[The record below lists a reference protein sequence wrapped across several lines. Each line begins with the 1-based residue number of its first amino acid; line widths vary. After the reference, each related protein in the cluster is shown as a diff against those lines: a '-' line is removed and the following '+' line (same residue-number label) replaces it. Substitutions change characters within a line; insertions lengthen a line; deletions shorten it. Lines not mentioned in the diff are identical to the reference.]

1 VFIKEQKK
9 LKTVFQLSFFTLS
22 MIASSV
28 AISGGM
34 EQHAF
39 SQLSEQDNNNS
50 ATQSP
55 GFLTYTNATYG
66 VTIQYPSNWTVDNTE
81 FPGDP
86 LTQIVGF
93 FAPFESRID
102 AYAERLWIAQEQQS
116 FSEDF
121 DLAQYAEQIVS
132 NYNSTLTDFNLDEID
147 TQTARLGNND
157 SPAYRIVY
165 TERLQPD
172 NIDLKTLEIGTVIED
187 KVYIITYHAET
198 ARYEQ
203 YLPIIEEMINS
214 IELSD
219 SAAVV
224 SDAPTE
230 TDLDGGTDSNVT
242 TQQQDQEG
250 DTTLT
255 PENQTEGGGFST
267 NQQETMGTAQ
277 LPPNIDFLRYETS
290 FQDETLSIDYPSD
303 WELVEYPLDPNANYH
318 DIAAFVSPLLSIT
331 DPYQDFVQLSV
342 EEFGNET
349 MSLDQYLQYTV
360 AVYNGSEALPSSQVI
375 SYSDDVFLT
384 SKKYPAYQVEFTY
397 LSDQDNR
404 QVRAIEV
411 GTVIENKAY
420 FVSYYASDDRGFA
433 QFLPV
438 AQQMIESFELNE
450 AKRTRGVAGTMPSP
464 GSQYLE
470 LSYDEWRSNNINILL
485 LVNPDTEE
493 QSSRYVEEVENAINS
508 WSQVLKQYS
517 GNPNA
522 WNFNVSTSVGYLSS
536 VEVGPGRQ
544 VDLVI
549 ELAGDPEGVIGC
561 EGFIGVAPP
570 HPYELTIPV
579 TVHVLT
585 SCLDS
590 QTGELIEY
598 PEEVVYSTALH
609 EFAHALGLGHAFNI
623 NNDLM
628 CSAEADING
637 NLVPTC
643 EFFET
648 DVEEISEADVAALV
662 YKYGID
668 GFEPPNTELRGPRP
682 FYEVGV
688 SNEAPPGIIGEGQN
702 LTEPSVPQNLTEPS
716 VPQNL
721 TEPSVPQ
728 VEEWLPFENA
738 IYDIQMEYPS
748 SWTQSSTDPTPDR
761 FIQVS
766 DFFSPAEADGS
777 SVSFRISID
786 DSPQSSNIEDYLE
799 ESISIFVASASY
811 QDFNVVESTTNA
823 TLAGMPAYTIEA
835 TYTDPA
841 LGPRMTLEIGTIF
854 EDEVYYLSYFADPQD
869 YERYLPIIQEMINSF
884 EIEGSGNNEDDDDDD
899 NNDED

>member
-1 VFIKEQKK
+1 MYWNIYIGPLEFLKIFMKQQKK
-9 LKTVFQLSFFTLS
+9 LKTLFQLSFFTLL
-22 MIASSV
+22 MTASSV
-28 AISGGM
+28 VVMFGQQQQS
-34 EQHAF
+34 F
-39 SQLSEQDNNNS
+39 SQLSEQDTNS

-55 GFLTYTNATYG
+55 DFLTYDNATYG
-66 VTIQYPSNWTVDNTE
+66 ITIQYPSNWIVDTTD

-93 FAPFESRID
+93 FSPFESRVD
-102 AYAERLWIAQEQQS
+102 TYEERLWIAQEQQS

-132 NYNSTLTDFNLDEID
+132 NYNSTLNDFSLDEID
-147 TQTARLGNND
+147 TETARLGNND

-165 TERLQPD
+165 TERLQPE

-187 KVYIITYHAET
+187 KVYVVMYHAET
-198 ARYEQ
+198 AKYDQ

-214 IELSD
+214 VELND
-219 SAAVV
+219 SAVV
-224 SDAPTE
+224 SDAPAV
-230 TDLDGGTDSNVT
+230 TDLGGDTDGDIAAQEVVEDDDGGNITI
-242 TQQQDQEG
+242 
-250 DTTLT
+250 T
-255 PENQTEGGGFST
+255 PENQTGGGFST
-267 NQQETMGTAQ
+267 DQQGENIGTAQ
-277 LPPNIDFLRYETS
+277 LAPNIDFLRYETS
-290 FQDETLSIDYPSD
+290 FEEETLSIDYPSD
-303 WELVEYPLDPNANYH
+303 WEVQEYQQDPNANYH
-318 DIAAFVSPLLSIT
+318 DIAAFVSPVLSIT
-331 DPYQDFVQLSV
+331 DPYQDFVLLSV

-384 SKKYPAYQVEFTY
+384 SKNYPAYQVEYTY
-397 LSDQDNR
+397 RSDQDNR
-404 QVRAIEV
+404 QLRAIEV

-420 FVSYYASDDRGFA
+420 FVSYYASDDRGFS
-433 QFLPV
+433 QFLPI

-450 AKRTRGVAGTMPSP
+450 AKRTRGVAGTMPNP

-470 LSYDEWRSNNINILL
+470 LSYDEWRSDNINVLL

-493 QSSRYVEEVENAINS
+493 QSSRYVDEVENAINS
-508 WSQVLKQYS
+508 WSQILKQYS

-522 WNFNVSTSVGYLSS
+522 WNFNVSTSIGYLSS
-536 VEVGPGRQ
+536 VEIGPGRQ
-544 VDLVI
+544 ADLVI

-585 SCLDS
+585 SCLNT

-598 PEEVVYSTALH
+598 PEAVVYSTALH

-637 NLVPTC
+637 NFVPTC

-688 SNEAPPGIIGEGQN
+688 SNEPPAIIGEGQN
-702 LTEPSVPQNLTEPS
+702 LTEPSVPQ
-716 VPQNL
+716 
-721 TEPSVPQ
+721 
-728 VEEWLPFENA
+728 VEEWLLYENA
-738 IYDIQMEYPS
+738 TYNVQMQYPS
-748 SWTQSSTDPTPDR
+748 SWTQAHTDAISDR

-766 DFFSPAEADGS
+766 DFFSPTEADGS
-777 SVSFRISID
+777 SASFRISID

-799 ESISIFVASASY
+799 ESISIFGASASY
-811 QDFNVVESTTNA
+811 QDFNVVESATNA
-823 TLAGMPAYTIEA
+823 TLAGMPAYTIVA
-835 TYTDPA
+835 TYTDPT
-841 LGPRMTLEIGTIF
+841 LGPRMTLETGTIF
-854 EDEVYYLSYFADPQD
+854 EDEVYYLSYFADSQD
-869 YERYLPIIQEMINSF
+869 YERYLPIIQEMIDSF
-884 EIEGSGNNEDDDDDD
+884 EIEGSDTNGDDDDDDD
-899 NNDED
+899 NDDNDDED

>member
-1 VFIKEQKK
+1 MVVS
-9 LKTVFQLSFFTLS
+9 L
-22 MIASSV
+22 V
-28 AISGGM
+28 AMPGG
-34 EQHAF
+34 QQRAL
-39 SQLSEQDNNNS
+39 SQLPEQGSDS
-50 ATQSP
+50 ATQS
-55 GFLTYTNATYG
+55 GDFLNYDNATYG
-66 VTIQYPSNWTVDNTE
+66 ITIQYPSNWMVDNTE

-93 FAPFESRID
+93 FAPFESRVD
-102 AYAERLWIAQEQQS
+102 TYAERLWIAQEQQS

-147 TQTARLGNND
+147 TETARLGNND

-230 TDLDGGTDSNVT
+230 TDLDGGTGSNVT
-242 TQQQDQEG
+242 TQEEDQEG
-250 DTTLT
+250 DTAVT
-255 PENQTEGGGFST
+255 PENQTGGGDFST

-884 EIEGSGNNEDDDDDD
+884 EIEGSGNNEDDDDDND
-899 NNDED
+899 NDDED